1 VLLLLLRSAGVALSG
16 QVAPHAAAAATSL
29 SMNVALVGSVAPQ
42 AIATTPLTRTNAL
55 VGSAAPQAS
64 SLVVVP
70 RLSFGSCVVAAGGG
84 AGASLSVATATTFSG
99 TVQAQASAGPSGL
112 GAQGGSFDTGN
123 FGDGY
128 FNGLGETPT
137 TPLPTI
143 SINAPAL
150 AQAIGSQAFQA
161 SLAGSVSAGASAPA
175 TPSVRLVGSSGGTAA
190 FSATYLS
197 GGLLNLP
204 PVTVRAQ
211 AQAGNGV
218 AFNTGLFNE
227 GIFDDPVSTA
237 LPTVLLP
244 GASGGQATFVPAPRW
259 ALAGLAQAGGS
270 ASAGLTVSTRVVT
283 IAQAGASTAA
293 ALRIV
298 QFIEGA
304 AGGQVIV
311 EGAFIASGLQSAT
324 AGSQA
329 LVAALL
335 TVTPSPPV
343 PDVYVTPRME
353 TGHAYA
359 RGPGVAPGRAYY
371 TDIPISVGR
380 ATHIPE
386 A

>member
-1 VLLLLLRSAGVALSG
+1 VLLLLRSAPVALSG
-16 QVAPHAAAAATSL
+16 SVAPHAAAAATAL
-29 SMNVALVGSVAPQ
+29 GMNVALSGSVAPQ
-42 AIATTPLTRTNAL
+42 AVAATPLVKANAL

-64 SLVVVP
+64 SLVVAP
-70 RLSFGSCVVAAGGG
+70 RLAFGSCVVSAGGS
-84 AGASLSVATATTFSG
+84 ASATLSAATPTTFSG
-99 TVQAQASAGPSGL
+99 TVQAQASAGPSGA
-112 GAQGGSFDTGN
+112 GAQGGSFGTGN

-143 SINAPAL
+143 SISAPAL
-150 AQAIGSQAFQA
+150 AQALGSQAVYA
-161 SLAGSVSAGASAPA
+161 SLSGSVAAGASAPA

-190 FSATYLS
+190 FSATQLN

-204 PVTVRAQ
+204 PVTVVAQ
-211 AQAGNGV
+211 AQVGSGGAFGV
-218 AFNTGLFNE
+218 
-227 GIFDDPVSTA
+227 GIFDTGVFDDAVTTP

-259 ALAGLAQAGGS
+259 ALVGLAQAGGS
-270 ASAGLTVSTRVVT
+270 ASAALTASPSVVT
-283 IAQAGASTAA
+283 VAQAGASTSA

-298 QFIEGA
+298 LRIEGA
-304 AGGQVIV
+304 AGSQAIV
-311 EGAFIASGLQSAT
+311 EGAFIASGLSAVT
-324 AGSQA
+324 VSSQA
-329 LVAALL
+329 LVVAQL
-335 TVTPSPPV
+335 TVTPTPPV